1 MGVTAGRSASEPFTA
16 SANGRGT
23 ATRTHSGQAD
33 DGATKCPP
41 REDGKGDGLTGLT
54 GCTHPTRQ
62 RHIAGSPLKHR
73 RPHRRCGESGA
84 SPGRSK
90 RALDVAIGH

>member
-1 MGVTAGRSASEPFTA
+1 MGVTGGRSASESFTA

-41 REDGKGDGLTGLT
+41 REDGKGDGLTGLA

-62 RHIAGSPLKHR
+62 RHIAGSPLKR
-73 RPHRRCGESGA
+73 R
-84 SPGRSK
+84 
-90 RALDVAIGH
+90 